1 MIRFYKLPFIFL
13 LAILATVL
21 CGCPLPY
28 AKIFVRNKTT
38 DSARI
43 IVIYKEP
50 FDTIS
55 HRDIA
60 VKATNE
66 IIPIKKKNLSRLNDS
81 LMASANGEKIMLII
95 PPIST
100 VFVSDLL
107 MSPDGV
113 SDKSLVIE
121 YAGKSDTMTFNYPY
135 KHLPGFKRKYDPPW
149 ITIYYD
155 IR

>member
-1 MIRFYKLPFIFL
+1 MLFRSRDLE
-13 LAILATVL
+13 
-21 CGCPLPY
+21 
-28 AKIFVRNKTT
+28 VR
-38 DSARI
+38 
-43 IVIYKEP
+43 
-50 FDTIS
+50 
-55 HRDIA
+55 
-60 VKATNE
+60 ATNE
-66 IIPIKKKNLSRLNDS
+66 IVAIKKKNLSRLDDT
-81 LMASANGEKIMLII
+81 LMASADGEKIMLIV

-100 VFVSDLL
+100 VLVSDLL
-107 MSPDGV
+107 MSSYRF